1 MALTATTLSAAC
13 GMSDLTLAV
22 TSSTGFAA
30 GQPVKIDNEYM
41 VCVSVPSTTSIV
53 VRSRGNEGTIAIA
66 HDILANVETSA
77 SVTDF
82 PGVPLANSTL
92 IPPHV
97 PVLLTLGQN
106 QTLTLPLQDTTYI
119 IDKASA
125 ATITLPTPSKA
136 QDGLRLTFTSQ
147 TAAAHVVSG
156 SSLIA
161 DGVSGSPHST
171 CTFAAFKG
179 VTLNLLVDQGLYNL
193 QSQTG
198 ITVT

>member
-13 GMSDLTLAV
+13 GASDLTLFL
-22 TSSTGFAA
+22 TSTSNFAA

-41 VCVSVPSTTSIV
+41 VCVSVPVSGVIT
-53 VRSRGNEGTIAIA
+53 VRSRGDQGTIAIA
-66 HDILANVETSA
+66 HDILANCETSA
-77 SVTDF
+77 TISDF
-82 PGVPLANSTL
+82 PGVPLANAAL
-92 IPPHV
+92 VPPHV

-106 QTLTLPLQDTTYI
+106 QTLTLPLQDTVYI

-125 ATITLPTPSKA
+125 AAITLPTPSKA

-147 TAAAHVVSG
+147 TAAAHTVAG
-156 SSLIA
+156 TNLIA
-161 DGVSGSPHST
+161 DGVTGSPHTT

-179 VTLNLLVDQGLYNL
+179 CTVTLIVDQGLYNL
-193 QSQTG
+193 HSQVG